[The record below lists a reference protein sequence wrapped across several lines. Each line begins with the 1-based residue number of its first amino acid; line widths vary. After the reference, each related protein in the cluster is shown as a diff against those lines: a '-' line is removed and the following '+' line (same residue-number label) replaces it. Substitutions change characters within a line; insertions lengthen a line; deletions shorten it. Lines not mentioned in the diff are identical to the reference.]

1 MAARS
6 KSRASSSD
14 ARRRGST
21 ELRLPF
27 PCRFSERSLPQ
38 TANGCSRGQS
48 REDSHSFPHAR
59 RTAGVRNHVCREDD
73 VGTHPIPQTRRAP
86 QACGTTPAGSVCTEM
101 HPALTGA
108 SSAEPM
114 RAAAHDALHRFHAPR
129 HIRCQRDPAARAH
142 EVAPRIIALGM
153 RAVGNITV
161 EITGRNAKRPAGMPC
176 TCRPL
181 GFFPI
186 YDPRRA
192 FALRRKSAAR
202 STARQRLK
210 VMPLRPPKRSKAP
223 VAFPKE
229 IASGA
234 CKTPRS
240 SQRDRGETL
249 TSA

>member
-1 MAARS
+1 MASA
-6 KSRASSSD
+6 A
-14 ARRRGST
+14 
-21 ELRLPF
+21 
-27 PCRFSERSLPQ
+27 
-38 TANGCSRGQS
+38 
-48 REDSHSFPHAR
+48 HS
-59 RTAGVRNHVCREDD
+59 
-73 VGTHPIPQTRRAP
+73 IPQARPCPVGVPKPPAGGRGRQRLSATQLRQARRAP
-86 QACGTTPAGSVCTEM
+86 QACGTTPAGSVCAEIQ
-101 HPALTGA
+101 PALTGA

-129 HIRCQRDPAARAH
+129 HIRCQRDPATRAH
-142 EVAPRIIALGM
+142 EVAPRIIALALLRM
-153 RAVGNITV
+153 RSVGNIAV
-161 EITGRNAKRPAGMPC
+161 EITGRNAKRPADMPC
-176 TCRPL
+176 PCRPL

-186 YDPRRA
+186 HDPRRA

-202 STARQRLK
+202 SAARQRLK
-210 VMPLRPPKRSKAP
+210 VMTPGPPKRSKAP